1 MLELVVLRDEA
12 AAVVEETSVA
22 RASII
27 VTPKKEEKHDAKI
40 IIDHSGSIIV
50 ARCTRLEDKSY
61 ATTLDNRQQEA
72 QQ

>member
-12 AAVVEETSVA
+12 AAVEEETSVA

-40 IIDHSGSIIV
+40 IIIDRSGIIV
-50 ARCTRLEDKSY
+50 ATARLEDKSY

>member
-12 AAVVEETSVA
+12 AAVVEEETSVA

-50 ARCTRLEDKSY
+50 ATARLEDKSY